1 MRPVHGSPAKMAM
14 VSAPWPR
21 EYRLVAISGGT
32 GTAPDPAAP
41 KESTMADKPVW
52 SNLFADRKADEDYI
66 NRFNALRDEY
76 AAHLV
81 NTGRVKA
88 AEPGFKVNVSFSKFG
103 KPERVVGWAYTALPK
118 DKQPTEAQRL
128 QRELEEA
135 RIELERLRAEAAKPR
150 LVKARA

>member
-1 MRPVHGSPAKMAM
+1 
-14 VSAPWPR
+14 
-21 EYRLVAISGGT
+21 
-32 GTAPDPAAP
+32 
-41 KESTMADKPVW
+41 MADKPVW
-52 SNLFADRKADEDYI
+52 SNLFADRKADEAFI
-66 NRFNALRDEY
+66 AKFNALRDEY

-81 NTGRVKA
+81 STGRVKA

-128 QRELEEA
+128 QKELEEA
-135 RIELERLRAEAAKPR
+135 RLELERLKAEAAKPR